1 MFMSSNFRLLVT
13 SCICL
18 LLGLQTGLSQTNSAG
33 KAGLIVH
40 PIRNGSAT
48 DTSFA
53 DLEFLRQEIGSARI
67 VFLGEPTHGEGNVF
81 EAKARLVQFLQQ
93 RMGFTTLGMESGFY
107 EMHKAQQ

>member
-1 MFMSSNFRLLVT
+1 
-13 SCICL
+13 
-18 LLGLQTGLSQTNSAG
+18 
-33 KAGLIVH
+33 VH